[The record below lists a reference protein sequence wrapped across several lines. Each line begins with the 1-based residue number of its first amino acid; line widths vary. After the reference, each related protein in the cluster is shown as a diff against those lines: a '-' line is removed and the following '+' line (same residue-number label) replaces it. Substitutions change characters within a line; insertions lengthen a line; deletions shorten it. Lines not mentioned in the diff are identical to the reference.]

1 MPKPLKPHN
10 VKYMSRFIFAALGSV
25 CLAGAAA
32 AQPVPGRDLLEF
44 PVGLL
49 AEAAPLSTQMTG
61 GLWNPA
67 TAALPAGRRGAF
79 GYAGL
84 VTPQEL
90 GVGLNFVGGAYRLN
104 RDVTASLSM
113 VSASVSDVIRTDT
126 DPMSIPGPEIP
137 YGTLLISGG
146 IARAMRNN
154 ITLGVAARYRRGTS
168 DVDNSSAFTLDA
180 GVLVDG
186 ISGVPVRLA
195 ASTFLFTPVSTDREA
210 MYSAAADLRVLRRDS
225 TLAVRIGQAF
235 SVTEAR
241 GREQYTFSTMQYRQL
256 DLSTGVARSVAFG
269 NANNRW
275 RLGCGLRYASYTVAI
290 GREAGA
296 AGVGA
301 SYQFLFKRVVQ

>member
-1 MPKPLKPHN
+1 
-10 VKYMSRFIFAALGSV
+10 MSRFIFAALGSV

-49 AEAAPLSTQMTG
+49 AEPAPLSTQMTG

-67 TAALPAGRRGAF
+67 TAALPASRRAAF

-84 VTPQEL
+84 VSPQEL
-90 GVGLNFVGGAYRLN
+90 GVGLNFAAGAYRLN
-104 RDVTASLSM
+104 RTVTASLSL
-113 VSASVSDVIRTDT
+113 VSASVNDVIRTDT
-126 DPMSIPGPEIP
+126 DPQSIPGPEIP

-146 IARAMRNN
+146 LARTMRNN
-154 ITLGVAARYRRGTS
+154 ITLGLAARYRRGTS
-168 DVDNSSAFTLDA
+168 DVDNSSAFTLDG
-180 GVLVDG
+180 GVVVDG
-186 ISGVPVRLA
+186 IAGVPVRFA

-210 MYSAAADLRVLRRDS
+210 MYSAAADVPVFRRDS
-225 TLAVRIGQAF
+225 ALVVRIGQAF
-235 SVTEAR
+235 SVTEER
-241 GREQYTFSTMQYRQL
+241 GREQYSFSTVRYGQL
-256 DLSTGVARSVAFG
+256 DLSTGIAHSAAFG
-269 NANNRW
+269 NVNNRW
-275 RLGCGLRYASYTVAI
+275 RLGCGLRYASYTIAI